1 MIQKID
7 LPNGVR
13 MIVEPISTVRSVSM
27 GIWVGAGS
35 RHETEKENGLS
46 HLLEHM
52 LFKGTETRTPHD
64 IAEAFDQIGGQVNA
78 FTSKEYTCYYA
89 KVLDEHAG
97 IALDVLQDMFFHS
110 TFDEVE
116 LEKEKNVIL
125 EEIRMVEDTPDDLV
139 HELLSEACYG
149 NHPLAYPILGT
160 DERLASFTSDDLR
173 SYMNRYYTGD
183 YVVISVAGNVN
194 DELIEQLKTTF
205 SKVKPTD
212 SKLIE
217 SNILTIPEFV
227 QEKRIRA
234 KDAEQA
240 HLCIGYN
247 GLSIE
252 DPSIYS
258 LVLLNNTFGGSMSSR
273 LFQEIREKRGLC
285 YSVFSYH
292 SSFSDSGLLTVYAGT
307 GISQLDELVEAVHH
321 TTQEMASGGM
331 SAKELKNGKEQ
342 LKGSLMLSLES
353 TNSRMSRNGKNELM
367 LEKHKSL
374 DEMLDEINRVTL
386 DSVNELAAHILTSK
400 PAISLVSTTGEW
412 PQALKG

>member
-1 MIQKID
+1 
-7 LPNGVR
+7 
-13 MIVEPISTVRSVSM
+13 M

-52 LFKGTETRTPHD
+52 LFKGTETRTPQD

-160 DERLASFTSDDLR
+160 EERLASFTSDDLR
-173 SYMNRYYTGD
+173 SYMDRYYTGD

-205 SKVKPTD
+205 AKVKPTD
-212 SKLIE
+212 STLKEGTILI
-217 SNILTIPEFV
+217 
-227 QEKRIRA
+227 
-234 KDAEQA
+234 
-240 HLCIGYN
+240 
-247 GLSIE
+247 
-252 DPSIYS
+252 
-258 LVLLNNTFGGSMSSR
+258 
-273 LFQEIREKRGLC
+273 
-285 YSVFSYH
+285 H
-292 SSFSDSGLLTVYAGT
+292 S
-307 GISQLDELVEAVHH
+307 
-321 TTQEMASGGM
+321 
-331 SAKELKNGKEQ
+331 
-342 LKGSLMLSLES
+342 
-353 TNSRMSRNGKNELM
+353 
-367 LEKHKSL
+367 
-374 DEMLDEINRVTL
+374 
-386 DSVNELAAHILTSK
+386 
-400 PAISLVSTTGEW
+400 
-412 PQALKG
+412 